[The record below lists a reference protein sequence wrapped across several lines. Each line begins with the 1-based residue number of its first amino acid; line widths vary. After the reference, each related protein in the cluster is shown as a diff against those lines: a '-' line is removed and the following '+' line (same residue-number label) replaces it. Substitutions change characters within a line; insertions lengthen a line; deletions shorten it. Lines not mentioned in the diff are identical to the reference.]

1 MYSVL
6 VVDDETWIRQGIK
19 AKLKHKDLEI
29 RKIVEAEN
37 GLQALDIIR
46 KEPIDLIITDIRM
59 KNMTGLELIAEAKKI
74 NTKIRY
80 IIVSGY
86 ADFEYAKKA
95 LDLKV
100 ASYLLKPVK
109 ESELMKKVQTVLAD
123 ISVKTFTHKDY
134 LLEQR
139 INSLFHDQDGEFLI
153 DDHIFYSVVLLD
165 IQKEEDLIVAK
176 ERITNAIKGLKQ
188 EGSLKVMNNFTN
200 SNQLILIIM
209 SKERDAVYKARK
221 WMIYDLFYYIRDEL
235 KMIIT
240 IGVSDID
247 QKLTTKLY
255 KQAKDALILTL
266 IHGVSN
272 IYYYR
277 EQKKIETS
285 KLMQIKS
292 LEKFIECKDTK
303 SITNFISNTFNE
315 SNFNEKNAIA
325 IKHLFYRIVRQVRYL
340 YREKATD
347 LEMLNVN
354 FNEKDRFRQ
363 FTHLDELKD
372 YLVENICFLIKM
384 DQNTGN
390 VKDIIKDAI
399 RYVDQ
404 HFDEDLTVKHLAG
417 RMGINSNYLST
428 LFKKETGKTFTQ
440 YLTDLRIEGAVKLLM
455 ETDANVSQIA
465 KSVGYQDAQ
474 YFYRVFKKCTGKTP
488 LSYRKL
494 NMK

>member
-1 MYSVL
+1 MYNVL
-6 VVDDETWIRQGIK
+6 VVDDETWIRQGLK
-19 AKLKHKDLEI
+19 VKLNGNELNI
-29 RKIVEAEN
+29 GAIYEAEN
-37 GLQALDIIR
+37 GIQALDVIC
-46 KEPIDLIITDIRM
+46 KEAIDLIITDIRM

-74 NTKIRY
+74 NSQIRY

-109 ESELMKKVQTVLAD
+109 ESELVEKVQSVLVD
-123 ISVKTFTHKDY
+123 LSTEVFTHKDY

-139 INSLFHDQDGEFLI
+139 INSLFHDQDGDFI
-153 DDHIFYSVVLLD
+153 IGNNIYYSVVILD
-165 IQKEEDLIVAK
+165 IQKEEDIILAK

-188 EGSLKVMNNFTN
+188 EGSLKVMNNFSNT
-200 SNQLILIIM
+200 NQLLLIIM
-209 SKERDAVYKARK
+209 SKDREVVYKARK

-235 KMIIT
+235 KMTIT

-247 QKLTTKLY
+247 HRLTTKLY

-266 IHGVSN
+266 IYGASN

-277 EQKKIETS
+277 EQKKVEIS
-285 KLMQIKS
+285 KFIQIKS

-303 SITNFISNTFNE
+303 SITSFIGNTFNE

-340 YREKATD
+340 YREKATE

-354 FNEKDRFRQ
+354 FNEKDCFRQ
-363 FTHLDELKD
+363 FTNLEELKD
-372 YLVENICFLIKM
+372 YLIENICSLIKM

-399 RYVDQ
+399 LYVDQ
-404 HFDEDLTVKHLAG
+404 HFDEDLTVKYLAG

-440 YLTDLRIEGAVKLLM
+440 YLTDLRIEGAIKLLM

-474 YFYRVFKKCTGKTP
+474 YFYRVFKKCTSKTP